1 MARACSDEGIYQVLE
16 DEIVDLKLL
25 PGELISENQCC
36 KRFGVSRT
44 PVRSALQRLEQ
55 NGFVDIIPHKG
66 TVVTTIDVGT
76 VNQLIYQ
83 RVAVE
88 AMVLRDFILTATPL
102 AVERVR
108 CSLERLKEVGA
119 IGDDPAKFDI
129 YRFLREDL
137 AMHRI
142 WFEETEKLF
151 LWERLIAPH
160 PDYSRFIRLDIM
172 GARNVPDTLAKH
184 AEMMRVIDEKDLG
197 AIEPLMKAHLYSGV
211 RRLGSKLFG
220 VDAKDYERYFRQG

>member
-1 MARACSDEGIYQVLE
+1 MERVVSAEEIYQVLE

-25 PGELISENQCC
+25 PGDLISENQCC

-55 NGFVDIIPHKG
+55 NGFVNILPHRG
-66 TVVTTIDVGT
+66 TVVTPIDVGT

-88 AMVLRDFILTATPL
+88 AMVLRDFILVATPL

-108 CSLERLKEVGA
+108 CSLLELQAAGV
-119 IGDDPAKFDI
+119 IGDPASFDI
-129 YRFLREDL
+129 YRFLRQDL

-142 WFEETEKLF
+142 WFEETEKAL

-160 PDYSRFIRLDIM
+160 PDYSRFIRLDII
-172 GARNVPDTLAKH
+172 GAQNVPDVLVKH
-184 AEMMRVIDEKDLG
+184 AEMMRIIDEKDID
-197 AIEPLMKAHLYSGV
+197 AIEPLIRAHLYGGV
-211 RRLGSKLFG
+211 RRMGSKLFG
-220 VDAKDYERYFRQG
+220 VDAKDYARYFRQG

>member
-1 MARACSDEGIYQVLE
+1 MDRACSPEEIYQALE
-16 DEIVDLKLL
+16 DEIIDLKLL
-25 PGELISENQCC
+25 PGEFISENQCC

-66 TVVTTIDVGT
+66 TVVTTIDVST

-88 AMVLRDFILTATPL
+88 AMVLRDFVLAAPPL

-108 CSLERLKEVGA
+108 CSLERLEAAGV

-142 WFEETEKLF
+142 WFEETEKTF

-172 GARNVPDTLAKH
+172 GAQNVPDVLVKH
-184 AEMMRVIDEKDLG
+184 AEMMRIIDEKDLE
-197 AIEPLMKAHLYSGV
+197 AIEPLMKAHLYGGV
-211 RRLGSKLFG
+211 RRMGSKLFG
-220 VDAKDYERYFRQG
+220 VDAKDYKRYFRQL

>member
-1 MARACSDEGIYQVLE
+1 MERVVSAEEIYQVLE

-25 PGELISENQCC
+25 PGEVISENQCC

-55 NGFVDIIPHKG
+55 NGFVDILPHRG
-66 TVVTTIDVGT
+66 TVVTPIDVGT

-88 AMVLRDFILTATPL
+88 TMVLRDFILVATPL

-108 CSLERLKEVGA
+108 CSLLELQAAGV
-119 IGDDPAKFDI
+119 IGDPASFDI
-129 YRFLREDL
+129 YRFLRQDL

-142 WFEETEKLF
+142 WFEETEKTF

-160 PDYSRFIRLDIM
+160 PDYSRFIRLDII
-172 GARNVPDTLAKH
+172 GAQNVPDVLVKH
-184 AEMMRVIDEKDLG
+184 AEMMRIIDEKDLD
-197 AIEPLMKAHLYSGV
+197 AIEPMIRAHLYGGV
-211 RRLGSKLFG
+211 RRMGSKLFG
-220 VDAKDYERYFRQG
+220 VDARDYARYFRQG